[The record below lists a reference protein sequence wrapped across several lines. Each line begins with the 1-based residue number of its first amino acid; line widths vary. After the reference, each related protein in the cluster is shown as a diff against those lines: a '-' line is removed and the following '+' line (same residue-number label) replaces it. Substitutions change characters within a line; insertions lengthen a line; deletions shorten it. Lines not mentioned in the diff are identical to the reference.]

1 MIHILTTWL
10 SDLKDLNAALNHFQ
24 SSLLIF
30 SHFFYYYYVWC
41 GEVHMEVRRQHG
53 NHFSPSTTKALPFFA
68 CLLKGIALRSDCGLH
83 SIQVDWYKKSTC
95 QKFAK

>member
-1 MIHILTTWL
+1 
-10 SDLKDLNAALNHFQ
+10 
-24 SSLLIF
+24 
-30 SHFFYYYYVWC
+30 
-41 GEVHMEVRRQHG
+41 MEVRRQHG